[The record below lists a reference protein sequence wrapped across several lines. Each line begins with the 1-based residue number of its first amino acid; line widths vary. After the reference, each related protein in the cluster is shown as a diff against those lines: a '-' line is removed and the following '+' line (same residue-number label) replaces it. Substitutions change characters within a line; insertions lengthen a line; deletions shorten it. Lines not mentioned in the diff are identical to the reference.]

1 MSRWPAFS
9 PSLYKNKFS
18 FKNSGVVIYHYS
30 VLFSEFQE
38 LFCHLFWLCSFFLL
52 LSVPKP
58 VLHSGSD
65 FTHFP
70 HLWTFFF
77 LALSVMCKLE
87 SNSKRDSDKDKD
99 MRARDQ
105 IF

>member
-38 LFCHLFWLCSFFLL
+38 LFCHLFSLCSFFLL

-58 VLHSGSD
+58 VLQVVILHISH
-65 FTHFP
+65 TCE
-70 HLWTFFF
+70 LFF
-77 LALSVMCKLE
+77 
-87 SNSKRDSDKDKD
+87 
-99 MRARDQ
+99 
-105 IF
+105 